1 MSKRKKLYQQ
11 LLFITFVWLVSK
23 IEAQGIRFSK
33 ITTEE
38 GLSQNTAYSI
48 AQDKNGLIWIGTSDG
63 LNKYDGNKITTYY
76 HIPKDS
82 TSLPNSFA
90 SALFV
95 DKDKNLWVG
104 TLRGL
109 SLYDYEKDQFTNFP
123 KDEKGREIARIEAII
138 EDSDNTLLIAT
149 SNLGLKKFD
158 KKSGQFSSY
167 LSFCKESK
175 ASDCYIKSLAKDAE
189 GNLYI
194 GTIKEGLFILN
205 KKTGVLDSFK
215 NEENNSFSIANNFI
229 NSILIS
235 KDQSIWIG
243 TYGGGLNKF
252 DKKKRQFIA
261 YRYDE
266 NNPQSLG
273 SDYISDVLETSTGEL
288 WVATEAGGLN
298 LLQHRGE
305 GITFKRFQKNL
316 SNPSTLNVN
325 ELVSMFEDE
334 AGVLWVGTVNGGV
347 HYFDLKK
354 RHYFL
359 YYRSEE
365 NNPNS
370 LSYNSLR
377 RIFEDKEG
385 NLWVCATQKGI
396 NMATPQDRI
405 ENRFQHPPYQLE
417 NVDLEE
423 YKNAPYNFSVDICQD
438 KRGIVWLATFGGLFE
453 YKEKKFVNRLAFNP
467 KDTNALHLPSR
478 QVRSL
483 LADSQDNLWIGMVG
497 ALAVWNPH
505 RTNLSILFS
514 DTKKNEAIFPQG
526 CTINYLIEDKKGN
539 IWIGI
544 QSHGIRVYNPKN
556 NTFKTYLH
564 NNNDSLSLVN
574 DRLISIYADQQGTV
588 WIGTSGGLSRFNE
601 ISDNFTNFGK
611 KNGFPNEVIYGILE
625 DNENNLWL
633 SSNKGLIKFNKKNYQ
648 ITTFDANDGLQSN
661 EFNINAFHKNSKGEM
676 FFGGVNGFNAFF
688 PEKIQLSTYK
698 PKVIIT
704 EFQLFNK
711 PERNYGEDYILKK
724 HISESKEIV
733 LSYNDY
739 IFGFE
744 FSALHFSN
752 RAKIKYAYK
761 MQGFDKDWNY
771 TDAKRP
777 FATYTNLS
785 PNTYTFLVKAT
796 NGDGIWNEEATS
808 LRVVITPPFWQ
819 TWWFIFLMILS
830 ILATLFFLYQ
840 WRIRQIKAHKIILEK
855 LVKERTQD
863 LALANEKLENSLK
876 VMEAQKGILEK
887 QTQKLQNVNA
897 QLLELSKFK
906 EGLTSMIV
914 HDLKNPLNTIL
925 GITEKQ
931 EVLQAARQMLNM
943 VFNILD
949 VQKFENT
956 KFQLQISQQRLIRII
971 YNSLN
976 QVRLLL
982 ERKSIEVIN
991 QIPNHIVVSVD
1002 VEVIERVM
1010 INLLTNAI
1018 KFTPNNGKIT
1028 LYINPDFVKPTQ
1040 GQVTIAIA
1048 DLGTGIPE
1056 DKLEVIFEKFAQ
1068 VEALKS
1074 GEVRS
1079 TGLGLT
1085 FCKMAV
1091 ESHKGQIG
1099 VVSKN
1104 GEGATFWFSL
1114 PLAKVHYEPNL
1125 FPMNDKLLAK
1135 KIVLS
1140 PQERMQLSPFFDQ
1153 LKKLT
1158 VYEYSDV
1165 KSILDEIEA
1174 FQEENIHLW
1183 KQQIENALKACNE
1196 EKYEELL
1203 SI

>member
-11 LLFITFVWLVSK
+11 LLLITLVCLVSK
-23 IEAQGIRFSK
+23 TEAQGIRFNK

-38 GLSQNTAYSI
+38 GISQNTAYSI
-48 AQDKNGLIWIGTSDG
+48 VQDKNGLIWIGTSDG

-76 HIPKDS
+76 HIPRDS

-90 SALFV
+90 STLFL
-95 DKDKNLWVG
+95 DKDKNLWIG
-104 TLRGL
+104 SLKGL
-109 SLYDYEKDQFTNFP
+109 SLYDYEKDRFTNFS
-123 KDEKGREIARIEAII
+123 KDEKGRAIARIEAII

-158 KKSGQFSSY
+158 KKSKQFSSF
-167 LSFCKESK
+167 LSFCKK
-175 ASDCYIKSLAKDAE
+175 NNASDCYIKSLAKDAE

-194 GTIKEGLFILN
+194 GTVKEGLFMLN
-205 KKTGVLDSFK
+205 AKTSVLESFK
-215 NEENNSFSIANNFI
+215 NEENNSLSLSNNFI
-229 NSILIS
+229 SSILIG
-235 KDQSIWIG
+235 KDQTVWIG
-243 TYGGGLNKF
+243 TYGGGVNKF
-252 DKKKRQFIA
+252 DKEKRQFIA

-266 NNPQSLG
+266 NNPKSLG
-273 SDYISDVLETSTGEL
+273 SDYVSSVLETSTGEL

-298 LLQHRGE
+298 LLQQKGE
-305 GITFKRFQKNL
+305 NVTFLRFQKNL

-334 AGVLWVGTVNGGV
+334 ASVLWVGTVNGGV

-377 RIFEDKEG
+377 RILEDREG

-396 NMATPQDRI
+396 NMATPQDRL
-405 ENRFQHPPYQLE
+405 ENRFQRPPYKLE
-417 NVDLEE
+417 NVDLDD
-423 YKNAPYNFSVDICQD
+423 YKNAPYNFAVDICQD

-453 YKEKKFVNRLAFNP
+453 YKEKKFVNRLSFNP

-497 ALAVWNPH
+497 ALAVWNSN
-505 RTNLSILFS
+505 RTKLYVLFS
-514 DTKKNEAIFPQG
+514 DEKKNEAIFPQG
-526 CTINYLIEDKKGN
+526 CTINYLHEDSKGN

-544 QSHGIRVYNPKN
+544 QGNGIRVYNPENK
-556 NTFKTYLH
+556 TFKTYLH
-564 NNNDSLSLVN
+564 HDKDSLSLVS
-574 DRLISIYADQQGTV
+574 DRVISIYSDKEGTIWV
-588 WIGTSGGLSRFNE
+588 GTNGGLSRFNA
-601 ISDNFTNFGK
+601 ITDNFTNFGK

-625 DNENNLWL
+625 DNENHLWL
-633 SSNKGLIKFNKKNYQ
+633 SSNKGLIKFNKTTYQ

-688 PEKIQLSTYK
+688 PEKIKLSTYR

-761 MQGFDKDWNY
+761 MEGFDKDWNY

-796 NGDGIWNEEATS
+796 NGDGVWNEEVTS
-808 LRVVITPPFWQ
+808 LKVVITPPFWQ
-819 TWWFIFLMILS
+819 TWWFVSLGVFS

-840 WRIRQIKAHKIILEK
+840 WRIRQIQAHEIALEK

-863 LALANEKLENSLK
+863 LALAKEKLEDSLK
-876 VMEAQKGILEK
+876 VMEAQKSILEK
-887 QTQKLQNVNA
+887 QTQKLQNANA
-897 QLLELSKFK
+897 KLLDLSKFK

-956 KFQLQISQQRLIRII
+956 EFQLQISQQRLIKIV

-991 QIPNHIVVSVD
+991 QIPNHIVVSID
-1002 VEVIERVM
+1002 AEVIERVL

-1018 KFTPNNGKIT
+1018 KFTPNNEKIT
-1028 LYINPDFVKPTQ
+1028 LYINPDFATPAND
-1040 GQVTIAIA
+1040 QVSIAIA
-1048 DLGTGIPE
+1048 DSGIGIPA

-1074 GEVRS
+1074 GDVRS

-1091 ESHKGQIG
+1091 EAHKGQIG
-1099 VVSKN
+1099 VVSRE
-1104 GEGATFWFSL
+1104 GEGAIFWFSL
-1114 PLAKVHYEPNL
+1114 PLAKIYHEPNL
-1125 FPMNDKLLAK
+1125 FPTNDRLLAK

-1140 PQERMQLSPFFDQ
+1140 PQEKIQLAFFLDQ

-1165 KSILDEIEA
+1165 KSILDAMED
-1174 FQEENIHLW
+1174 FQEENIRLW
-1183 KQQIENALKACNE
+1183 KQQMENALKACNE

-1203 SI
+1203 SA